1 MAGELRHRR
10 VPSSDGDGDEDEGV
24 VASSQ
29 RLHSASSSAADGN
42 GKGKAG
48 TSSGGGEG
56 AEPRREKRDAL
67 GWLEW
72 GRGWMAVV
80 GEFLFQ
86 RIAASHLANPL
97 ELPPLDGVSI
107 VVTGATSGIGL
118 QIARQLALAGAH
130 VVMAV
135 RRPKVAQDLIQK
147 WQNENSETGRP
158 LNAEVMELDL
168 LSLDSVVKFA
178 DAWNA
183 RMAPLHVLINNAGIF
198 AIGEPQRFSKD
209 GHEEHMQVN
218 HLAPALLAMLL
229 IPSLLR
235 GSPSRIVNVN
245 SIMHTIGFVDAEDMN
260 LRKHKYRSWLGYS
273 NSKLAQVKF
282 SSMLHKKIPAEA
294 GINVVCASPGIVDT
308 NVARDLPKI
317 VVAAYHLIP
326 YFIFDAQ
333 EGCRSALFAAS
344 DPQVPEYCEMLK
356 SEDWPVCACINYDCN
371 PINASE
377 EAHNLETSQLVWEKT
392 LEMIGLPPDALE
404 KLIAGETVQC
414 RYGQQEA
421 E

>member
-10 VPSSDGDGDEDEGV
+10 VPSEDGDEGAA
-24 VASSQ
+24 ASQ
-29 RLHSASSSAADGN
+29 GPDPAAGN
-42 GKGKAG
+42 GKAG
-48 TSSGGGEG
+48 TASEG
-56 AEPRREKRDAL
+56 AEPRRGKRDAL

-97 ELPPLDGVSI
+97 ELPPLDGVSV

-118 QIARQLALAGAH
+118 EIARQLALAGAH

-135 RRPKVAQDLIQK
+135 RRPKVAQDLIQR
-147 WQNENSETGRP
+147 WQNQNSETGRP

-168 LSLDSVVKFA
+168 LSLDSVANFA

-245 SIMHTIGFVDAEDMN
+245 SIVSSLSSPLVMHTVGFVDAEDMN

-294 GINVVCASPGIVDT
+294 GIGVVCASPGIVDT

-333 EGCRSALFAAS
+333 EGSRSALFAAS
-344 DPQVPEYCEMLK
+344 DPQVPEYCETLK
-356 SEDWPVCACINYDCN
+356 SEDWPVCACINYDCS
-371 PINASE
+371 PMNASE

-392 LEMIGLPPDALE
+392 LEMVGLPPDALE
-404 KLIAGETVQC
+404 KLIAGESVQC
-414 RYGQQEA
+414 RYGQQDTTF
-421 E
+421 